1 VAAPLQAQRF
11 HLQPEA
17 FHLIPET
24 IEDTQILHQQGFVA
38 PATR

>member
-1 VAAPLQAQRF
+1 VAAPLLAQRF

-17 FHLIPET
+17 FHLIPENN
-24 IEDTQILHQQGFVA
+24 EETQTLHQQGFVA